1 MAIDILPT
9 EIPLDASAHFSNAL
23 MPYLRALVRQEHRRT
38 QGLSST
44 GGGGNGW
51 NGVPVED
58 TAFLEALDRATI
70 AKDGELMPRHKWL
83 YDSLAA
89 LKSQPSSAPTTVIK
103 RRKKVL
109 LFGSGMV
116 AKPFCETI
124 WSRNKDLELIVA
136 SNNAAEARALVK
148 GHEGESTVI
157 PVDIADNS
165 AVGLLVAG
173 ADIVARCVN
182 AALPSFMAGV
192 LIPVLFM
199 NSLLPAILHPKI
211 AKHCLQHQKHLVT
224 ASYIS
229 PTMKDLHQRC
239 SRLGLFPLNTQT
251 NPRTRL
257 YWCGD
262 AVLPIRQR
270 IGC

>member
-192 LIPVLFM
+192 LIPVYYL
-199 NSLLPAILHPKI
+199 
-211 AKHCLQHQKHLVT
+211 
-224 ASYIS
+224 
-229 PTMKDLHQRC
+229 
-239 SRLGLFPLNTQT
+239 
-251 NPRTRL
+251 
-257 YWCGD
+257 
-262 AVLPIRQR
+262 
-270 IGC
+270 